1 MVIDLAFFV
10 LMILAVLKGYSKG
23 LIVAVFSL
31 VAFIVGLAAA
41 VKLSAVV
48 AGWLGTQ
55 VSVSNQWIPILSF
68 ALVFLGVVL
77 LVKMGAKMI
86 EKTIQF
92 VMLGWVNKLGGILF
106 FCILYII
113 IMSIVIF
120 YAEQLKIITA
130 STIKASKTYDFVQPF
145 GPKVIN
151 GIGSVIP
158 IFKDLFGQLQ
168 SFFDGV
174 VTTK

>member
-1 MVIDLAFFV
+1 MIIDLAFFV
-10 LMILAVLKGYSKG
+10 LIIMAALKGYNKG

-41 VKLSAVV
+41 VKFSAIV

-55 VSVSNQWIPILSF
+55 VSVSNHWIPLLSF

-86 EKTIQF
+86 EKTVQF
-92 VMLGWVNKLGGILF
+92 VMLGWVNKLGGVLF
-106 FCILYII
+106 FCLLYVIIL
-113 IMSIVIF
+113 SIVIF
-120 YAEQLKIITA
+120 YAEQLKIINQ
-130 STIKASKTYDFVQPF
+130 STIKASKTYDFVKPF

-151 GIGSVIP
+151 GIGAVIP

-174 VTTK
+174 ATTK